1 MAISEVHFL
10 PGRVP
15 TSAEIAA
22 EMADG
27 AVLVYGLARI
37 TIDLDHNAQ
46 RAYAYQNEGSIDAFE
61 SRIQYWGR
69 DGYEGKANALECLAD
84 EIREFWSD
92 TKGSAS

>member
-15 TSAEIAA
+15 TSKEIAY

-37 TIDLDHNAQ
+37 TIVLDHNGQ
-46 RAYAYQNEGSIDAFE
+46 RAYAYTADDVDGFGSRPH
-61 SRIQYWGR
+61 SWGR
-69 DGYEGKANALECLAD
+69 DAGGTEANALECLAD